1 MGRLEIVNT
10 HSRRLR
16 TPQDLSFGCRYSQRT
31 LNQLGEDALSFQLV
45 SRHLLECP
53 ACRAHRR
60 RISKVDTALLKTLKQ
75 ETPPF
80 FEGRWETIRS
90 NLNIPPESEE
100 KREVRPFRQF
110 NSRLIAAVIGLAT
123 LVGAAWSIDHRHP
136 SEETALAV
144 APTLAVT
151 AAFFEGEEVTVA
163 VETEDDED
171 GTLYVWLGP
180 EINDPAPREDRQ

>member
-1 MGRLEIVNT
+1 MPRSESGTWNEHLGGGRHPWLFRGYCKSTSAPGEENPSRQMGRLEIVNT

-90 NLNIPPESEE
+90 NLNIPLESEE
-100 KREVRPFRQF
+100 KSEKRPFRQV
-110 NSRLIAAVIGLAT
+110 NIRLIAAVIGMAMT
-123 LVGAAWSIDHRHP
+123 S
-136 SEETALAV
+136 
-144 APTLAVT
+144 
-151 AAFFEGEEVTVA
+151 
-163 VETEDDED
+163 
-171 GTLYVWLGP
+171 GTS
-180 EINDPAPREDRQ
+180 